1 MSETVRDRAGAG
13 IATRA
18 RPENPDLN
26 IKPVQQKA
34 QVLQVVAEIIQ
45 LVELRGY
52 LPGDRIPSEREIAE
66 RFTIGRSVVREAM
79 AMLESTRYLERK
91 RGSGVFLS
99 DNPETTSL
107 EALVL
112 STKVGLP
119 LSDKVN
125 TDSIEVRRIIE
136 VQAIRLACL
145 RRTDPSLER
154 ISEVLGSFEH
164 TVVDAGSAS
173 DYDFQFHME
182 IFRATE
188 NEILTRL
195 VQPFYILSRNRREAL
210 FASPEQRGVSH
221 AQHLALF
228 EAIQDQDCER
238 ATTLMGGHIGRVDDW
253 FNQHLAQP
261 AQTAQSA

>member
-1 MSETVRDRAGAG
+1 MNDVARSRTGEALAAG
-13 IATRA
+13 TRPA
-18 RPENPDLN
+18 NPAMN
-26 IKPVQQKA
+26 GKPAQQKA
-34 QVLQVVAEIIQ
+34 QVLQIVAEIIQ

-52 LPGDRIPSEREIAE
+52 QPGDRIPSEREISE
-66 RFTIGRSVVREAM
+66 RFNIGRSVVREAM

-91 RGSGVFLS
+91 RSSGVFLS

-136 VQAIRLACL
+136 VQAIHLACL
-145 RRTDPSLER
+145 RRTAEALGR
-154 ISEVLGSFEH
+154 ISAVLAGFEH
-164 TVVDAGSAS
+164 TVVDAETAS

-182 IFRATE
+182 IFRATD
-188 NEILTRL
+188 NEILSRL

-210 FASPEQRGVSH
+210 FASPVQRGVSH
-221 AQHLALF
+221 EQHLALF
-228 EAIQDQDCER
+228 DAIRDQDCER
-238 ATTLMGGHIGRVDDW
+238 AASLMGLHIGRVDDW
-253 FNQHLAQP
+253 FSQHLAQP
-261 AQTAQSA
+261 AESA